1 NPKQVTGMPE
11 TMTSRERMLAALGC
25 AEVDYVPCSF
35 MIFSAL
41 RERYGSDEEFVRR
54 QVAMGLDPCVATA
67 SWASA
72 RNLQHRDL
80 PGIDLRYP
88 PGVQVRQ
95 WRESRP
101 DAPDLLHK
109 EYHTPDGVLKTEVLE
124 TDDWPYPGHVPL
136 FDDYLV
142 PRAVKFPVEG
152 PGDLPALRHLLAPPH
167 PDDVAAFHEGAAN
180 ARRLADELG
189 LLLTGGMGVG
199 IEAGAWLCGQEELVY
214 HAVDRPEM
222 VEELAEIIHEWNA
235 ARMREVL
242 AMGVDLFL
250 RRAWYEGT
258 DFWSPP
264 MYRRF
269 VLPFLKREVELAHE
283 AGARFAYINTT
294 GTIGILQ
301 MLLEAGVDVVI
312 GIDPVQGVGTDMAQ
326 MRRMVGNRMALW
338 GGVNG
343 FVTVELGSDEE
354 IREAVRLALEE
365 LGPRGLILSPVDN
378 IRDTSEQTMRRVEV
392 FIDAWRQMR

>member
-1 NPKQVTGMPE
+1 MPQS
-11 TMTSRERMLAALGC
+11 MTSRERMLAALSC
-25 AEVDYVPCSF
+25 AEVDYTPCSF
-35 MIFSAL
+35 MIFAAL
-41 RERYGSDEEFVRR
+41 RARCSSDEEFVRR
-54 QVAMGLDPCVATA
+54 EVAMGLDACVATS

-72 RNLQHRDL
+72 RNPEHRDL

-88 PGVQVRQ
+88 PQVQVRQ
-95 WRESRP
+95 WREAGSDGP
-101 DAPDLLHK
+101 DTLHK
-109 EYHTPDGVLKTEVLE
+109 EYRTPDGVLTAKVLE
-124 TDDWPYPGHVPL
+124 TEDWPHPGHVPL
-136 FDDYLV
+136 MDDYLV
-142 PRAVKFPVEG
+142 PRGVKFPIEG
-152 PGDLPALRHLLAPPH
+152 PEDLPALRHVLAPPH
-167 PDDVAAFHEGAAN
+167 PDDVAAFRKGAGD

-214 HAVDRPEM
+214 LAVDQPEM
-222 VEELAEIIHEWNA
+222 IEELAEIIHEWNA

-242 AMGVDLFL
+242 KVGVDLFM

-269 VLPFLKREVELAHE
+269 VLPSLKREVEIAHE
-283 AGARFAYINTT
+283 AGARFGYINTT
-294 GTIGILQ
+294 GTVGILE

-312 GIDPVQGVGTDMAQ
+312 GVDPVQGVGTDMAL
-326 MRRMVGNRMALW
+326 MRRTVGDNMALW

-343 FVTVELGSDEE
+343 FVTVEMGTEEE
-354 IREAVRLALEE
+354 IRDAVGLALDE

-378 IRDTSEQTMRRVEV
+378 IRDTSDETMRSVEV
-392 FIDAWRQMR
+392 FIDAWKQMR